1 MLVALVELVA
11 RNGLLIVLDSL
22 EPKSVDGRE

>member
-11 RNGLLIVLDSL
+11 RNVLLILLDSF
-22 EPKSVDGRE
+22 EPKSVDERE